1 MISSAAR
8 RASARTSTTF
18 SSRSGTRDLRSFGS
32 QGEQR
37 LTVLALLLAEAEL
50 IAERRGFAAAAAA
63 RRRPLGARPEPPPRA
78 RRASARDRPDAD
90 HRDGGLLASGRPGTA
105 PGGLS
110 GRGEGGLM
118 DRVGGDVARELGR
131 FGPASGMAPGRRGMA
146 LWRSVRR
153 SPATPGRRAL
163 ARDGTLHVH
172 TQDSIWAFELTTR
185 AEEIRTR
192 LGKAAPRRSSRSR
205 RDLSRSPRSSRSSRS
220 ASAPPKPT
228 AEHVAK
234 AESLTR
240 VIRDEELRKVVA
252 KAAAASLSR
261 DDNDRSFC

>member
-1 MISSAAR
+1 M
-8 RASARTSTTF
+8 
-18 SSRSGTRDLRSFGS
+18 DH
-32 QGEQR
+32 
-37 LTVLALLLAEAEL
+37 
-50 IAERRGFAAAAAA
+50 
-63 RRRPLGARPEPPPRA
+63 LG
-78 RRASARDRPDAD
+78 
-90 HRDGGLLASGRPGTA
+90 GQ
-105 PGGLS
+105 
-110 GRGEGGLM
+110 
-118 DRVGGDVARELGR
+118 VARELGR
-131 FGPASGMAPGRRGMA
+131 FGPASGMAPIIEAWPLAVGPEIARNA
-146 LWRSVRR
+146 W
-153 SPATPGRRAL
+153 PARL

-192 LGKAAPRRSSRSR
+192 LGEVSPRR
-205 RDLSRSPRSSRSSRS
+205 LSF
-220 ASAPPKPT
+220 APGPLPEPSVAPLEQIRERPPEPT